1 MERGHRLAQAISDMQ
16 REIRQLECENKA
28 LRGQL
33 DRPASD
39 SLKSVP
45 ISSSPQQKDGSQEMS
60 SHGHLRRNL
69 SAPVLEGQYK
79 ENIIM
84 TVRRYSIS
92 SNIMNT
98 PRKNE
103 ILHKPRR
110 YEETINNN
118 KWARLHDGLHGR
130 PSSTYA
136 KPDIDKLT
144 NRHSLQEYG
153 NKNRA
158 KVKTVTFL
166 LPVDDIYTNRPVMA
180 EHLPDRPAC
189 ELGEIAET
197 DS

>member
-16 REIRQLECENKA
+16 REIRQLEGENKG

-33 DRPASD
+33 DRPESD
-39 SLKSVP
+39 SLKSV
-45 ISSSPQQKDGSQEMS
+45 SSSPQHKDGAQEMS

-69 SAPVLEGQYK
+69 SAPILEGQFK

-92 SNIMNT
+92 SNIMNA
-98 PRKNE
+98 PQKNE

-130 PSSTYA
+130 PSSAYS

-153 NKNRA
+153 NKSRQ
-158 KVKTVTFL
+158 V
-166 LPVDDIYTNRPVMA
+166 
-180 EHLPDRPAC
+180 
-189 ELGEIAET
+189 EL
-197 DS
+197 